1 MLHAFV
7 QEKGKP
13 FEINVTR
20 SRMLQALRDPNCM
33 LWVDLEDP
41 NDFENDTLV
50 EIFNFHPLAV
60 EDCVSDKS
68 APKVD
73 DYDEYLFLVMHAVC
87 SGAGADNVELD
98 TAELDMFLGHNYL
111 VTYHKTPVRSVEQV
125 REMIRK
131 KNAFYMGH
139 QPTLL
144 MHSIL
149 DRLVDNY
156 MPVLDRYDEKI
167 DRLEDEAFQN
177 AGEKYLATLLQIKHD
192 LSTLRRVVAPQRDII
207 YFLTRSAA
215 DFVTAEQVV
224 YFRDIYDHMF
234 RIMGLTEAFNEKI
247 ALLMQVYFSYSS
259 NNLNTI
265 MKRMTALATLS
276 MPSLIIASI
285 YGMNFHHMPE
295 LDNPYG
301 YFVSIGIMV
310 ITGVLMLV
318 WMKWKKWI

>member
-13 FEINVTR
+13 FEANVTR
-20 SRMLQALRDPNCM
+20 VRMHQALRDPNCL
-33 LWVDLEDP
+33 LWVDLEAPD
-41 NDFENDTLV
+41 DFENDSLV

-73 DYDEYLFLVMHAVC
+73 DYDDYLFLVMHGVC
-87 SGAGADNVELD
+87 SNGAPELE
-98 TAELDMFLGHNYL
+98 TAELDIFLGKNYV

-125 REMIRK
+125 REIIRK
-131 KNAFYMGH
+131 KNGFVMGSSA
-139 QPTLL
+139 TLL
-144 MHSIL
+144 THAVL

-167 DRLEDEAFQN
+167 DLLEDEAFKQV
-177 AGEKYLATLLQIKHD
+177 GERYLSTLLQIKHD
-192 LSTLRRVVAPQRDII
+192 LSTLRRAVAPQRDII
-207 YFLTRSAA
+207 YYLTRSAG
-215 DFVTAEQVV
+215 DFVTPEQVV
-224 YFRDIYDHMF
+224 YFRDIYDHLF
-234 RIMGLTEAFNEKI
+234 RIMGLTESFHEKI
-247 ALLMQVYFSYSS
+247 GILMQVYFSYSS

-285 YGMNFHHMPE
+285 FGMNFHRMPE
-295 LDNPYG
+295 LDHPYG
-301 YFVSIGIMV
+301 FHMSMAVMI
-310 ITGVLMLV
+310 ITGVVMLV